1 MAFCVTGDTLI
12 GIDSSDYS
20 FGYVLTWQSQDPK
33 QAVARIKECAGR
45 IQRASKAI
53 TEFLQELFRTRK
65 KVAMSSL
72 IAVPEDIVKKP
83 CADRSQSERGE
94 DPQGMHGL
102 PSELDQ
108 RWGDR

>member
-1 MAFCVTGDTLI
+1 MQGA
-12 GIDSSDYS
+12 SSERARRS
-20 FGYVLTWQSQDPK
+20 QSL
-33 QAVARIKECAGR
+33 
-45 IQRASKAI
+45 
-53 TEFLQELFRTRK
+53 LQELFRTRK